1 MTSSRLALLVTAAA
15 GLMAYSV
22 WSGDIVLPMVPP
34 FDAAKNDA
42 AAPRQA
48 PAAAD
53 APLARPVA
61 ALNPLS
67 GLGAETFAAIVERP
81 LFNPTRR
88 PAPPPAPEVEPVV
101 ELPDEPPPAVVAEP
115 EVKPEDFSLL
125 AITAVDG
132 TATALVRWNPTNQV
146 YQVKQ
151 GQPVSDW
158 QLVKIGALDVTLGRD
173 GKTLQLKLFQNFG
186 PAPPSGVPQINPPG
200 GQLPPGDE
208 SGLEPPPQPVSPPH
222 N

>member
-1 MTSSRLALLVTAAA
+1 MTSSRLALLVTAAG
-15 GLMAYSV
+15 GLLAYSV

-34 FDAAKNDA
+34 FDAAKDDA
-42 AAPRQA
+42 AVIRLA

-67 GLGAETFAAIVERP
+67 GLNAETFTAIVERP

-88 PAPPPAPEVEPVV
+88 PAPPPAPEVEPA
-101 ELPDEPPPAVVAEP
+101 ELPEEPLPAVAAMP

-146 YQVKQ
+146 YHVKQ

-158 QLVKIGALDVTLGRD
+158 QLMKIGALDVTLGRD
-173 GKTLQLKLFQNFG
+173 GKTLQLKLFQTFG
-186 PAPPSGVPQINPPG
+186 PAAPPAGVSIMNPG
-200 GQLPPGDE
+200 GAQPPVDDE
-208 SGLEPPPQPVSPPH
+208 SVVEPPPQPVSPQH

>member
-1 MTSSRLALLVTAAA
+1 MTGGRLALLATAAV
-15 GLMAYSV
+15 GLLAYSV

-34 FDAAKNDA
+34 FDAAKDKA
-42 AAPRQA
+42 AVIRPA

-53 APLARPVA
+53 APMARPVA

-67 GLGAETFAAIVERP
+67 GLNAEAFTAIVERP

-101 ELPDEPPPAVVAEP
+101 ELSEEPPPAVAAEP

-125 AITAVDG
+125 AITSVDG

-158 QLVKIGALDVTLGRD
+158 QLLKIGALDVTLGRD
-173 GKTLQLKLFQNFG
+173 GKTLQLKLFQTFG
-186 PAPPSGVPQINPPG
+186 PAPPAGVNLMNPG
-200 GQLPPGDE
+200 GVQPPADVE
-208 SGLEPPPQPVSPPH
+208 AIVEPPPQSVSPPQ